1 MPNYFPLLGLLL
13 LLLNLPAPAQ
23 TAPRR
28 LPARARPHRLA
39 RLDAAVP
46 ETSALCFTDGA
57 LWTLNDSGNPPVLF
71 RLDPASGRVTQ
82 QVRIRNFPNVDWE
95 ELAADARYFYI
106 ADVGNNAGTRRDLRV
121 LRVAKA
127 DIGAADTCSA
137 LAEEIAFRYP
147 EQTNFSALPYRHN
160 FDCEALFAAHDS
172 LHLFTKNWL
181 DGRTRHYTL
190 PTQPGQYVARLRET
204 LDTQGLVTAA
214 ACSPDGRTVG
224 LLGYTKSGRV
234 FLWLLT
240 DFKGSNYLAG
250 TGRRLR
256 LPGMLHLGQTEGLCF
271 VGPDQVLISN
281 ERLGHFPLRVRQR
294 LVALNVG
301 RWLRP

>member
-1 MPNYFPLLGLLL
+1 MTFFFSLHKNPGPHMPKYLPLLGLLPLLL

-28 LPARARPHRLA
+28 LPTRARPHRLA

-82 QVRIRNFPNVDWE
+82 RVRIRNFPNVDWE

-127 DIGAADTCSA
+127 AIGAADTCSVR
-137 LAEEIAFRYP
+137 AEEIAFHYP
-147 EQTNFSALPYRHN
+147 EQTDFSALPYHHN
-160 FDCEALFAAHDS
+160 FDCEALFAAPDS

-190 PTQPGQYVARLRET
+190 PTQPGQYVAHLRET
-204 LDTQGLVTAA
+204 LDT
-214 ACSPDGRTVG
+214 
-224 LLGYTKSGRV
+224 
-234 FLWLLT
+234 
-240 DFKGSNYLAG
+240 
-250 TGRRLR
+250 
-256 LPGMLHLGQTEGLCF
+256 
-271 VGPDQVLISN
+271 
-281 ERLGHFPLRVRQR
+281 
-294 LVALNVG
+294 
-301 RWLRP
+301 